1 MRGAE
6 GMEALLS
13 STAVRWSPRP
23 PAAAPALLPSNP
35 TPDLVTLLPP
45 AHRRRRQ
52 RARSRPARSAVTP
65 ELVASLWTSVE
76 AAVPPPLWFSG
87 GFKEQGF
94 QFTVRRP
101 MMKLAARWQEEQR
114 SLRG

>member
-1 MRGAE
+1 
-6 GMEALLS
+6 
-13 STAVRWSPRP
+13 
-23 PAAAPALLPSNP
+23 
-35 TPDLVTLLPP
+35 
-45 AHRRRRQ
+45 
-52 RARSRPARSAVTP
+52 VTP

-101 MMKLAARWQEEQR
+101 MMKLAARWQVSSVQWQLANR
-114 SLRG
+114 SFAVTPGRGLRDVSLVKTFRWSTRISSSLAGSWQYQI